1 MIIAN
6 VFKLLSVQMTAF
18 LITKITKTALRS
30 VVSTDMASKKINDD
44 KIQDF
49 RKALM
54 ISEDDDREENINWE
68 WCAQVYTM
76 TTNPALH
83 DEP

>member
-1 MIIAN
+1 MITAN

-18 LITKITKTALRS
+18 LRTKISKTALRP

-49 RKALM
+49 RNDK
-54 ISEDDDREENINWE
+54 RR
-68 WCAQVYTM
+68 
-76 TTNPALH
+76 
-83 DEP
+83 

>member
-1 MIIAN
+1 MITAN

-18 LITKITKTALRS
+18 LRTKISKTALRP

-49 RKALM
+49 RNDKSFVM
-54 ISEDDDREENINWE
+54 ISEDDDREEKINWE

-76 TTNPALH
+76 PA
-83 DEP
+83 

>member
-1 MIIAN
+1 
-6 VFKLLSVQMTAF
+6 
-18 LITKITKTALRS
+18 
-30 VVSTDMASKKINDD
+30 MASKKINDD

>member
-18 LITKITKTALRS
+18 LITKITKTALRP

>member
-18 LITKITKTALRS
+18 LITKITKTALRP
-30 VVSTDMASKKINDD
+30 VVSIDMASKKINDD